1 MKDKNKFSFLPEF
14 QLEILRFII
23 KDPEGSIY
31 LLKLKPSYLTLI
43 EHSLIAEG
51 LSKFHKKNK
60 RNISRIDRLLEIP
73 QEIYSNVPKIT
84 ITGFNEMIIENFK
97 GILEYEDYYIRINTS
112 LGIINVNGY
121 ELRLEN
127 MTNDDIK
134 VTGKIEKFDIERNF
148 DE

>member
-1 MKDKNKFSFLPEF
+1 
-14 QLEILRFII
+14 
-23 KDPEGSIY
+23 
-31 LLKLKPSYLTLI
+31 
-43 EHSLIAEG
+43 
-51 LSKFHKKNK
+51 
-60 RNISRIDRLLEIP
+60 
-73 QEIYSNVPKIT
+73 
-84 ITGFNEMIIENFK
+84 MIIENFK

>member
-1 MKDKNKFSFLPEF
+1 M
-14 QLEILRFII
+14 
-23 KDPEGSIY
+23 
-31 LLKLKPSYLTLI
+31 
-43 EHSLIAEG
+43 
-51 LSKFHKKNK
+51 KKNK
-60 RNISRIDRLLEIP
+60 KNISRIDRLLEIP

-97 GILEYEDYYIRINTS
+97 GILEYEYYYIRINTS

>member
-1 MKDKNKFSFLPEF
+1 M
-14 QLEILRFII
+14 
-23 KDPEGSIY
+23 
-31 LLKLKPSYLTLI
+31 
-43 EHSLIAEG
+43 
-51 LSKFHKKNK
+51 KKNK
-60 RNISRIDRLLEIP
+60 KNISRIDRLLEIP

-84 ITGFNEMIIENFK
+84 ITGFNEMIIDNFK

>member
-1 MKDKNKFSFLPEF
+1 M
-14 QLEILRFII
+14 
-23 KDPEGSIY
+23 
-31 LLKLKPSYLTLI
+31 
-43 EHSLIAEG
+43 
-51 LSKFHKKNK
+51 KKNK

>member
-1 MKDKNKFSFLPEF
+1 M
-14 QLEILRFII
+14 
-23 KDPEGSIY
+23 
-31 LLKLKPSYLTLI
+31 
-43 EHSLIAEG
+43 
-51 LSKFHKKNK
+51 KKNK
-60 RNISRIDRLLEIP
+60 KNISRIDRLLEIP

-134 VTGKIEKFDIERNF
+134 ITGKIEKFDIERNF

>member
-1 MKDKNKFSFLPEF
+1 M
-14 QLEILRFII
+14 
-23 KDPEGSIY
+23 
-31 LLKLKPSYLTLI
+31 
-43 EHSLIAEG
+43 
-51 LSKFHKKNK
+51 KKNK
-60 RNISRIDRLLEIP
+60 KNISRIDRILEIP

-84 ITGFNEMIIENFK
+84 ITGFNEMIIENLK

>member
-1 MKDKNKFSFLPEF
+1 MEV
-14 QLEILRFII
+14 IV
-23 KDPEGSIY
+23 
-31 LLKLKPSYLTLI
+31 
-43 EHSLIAEG
+43 
-51 LSKFHKKNK
+51 KKNK
-60 RNISRIDRLLEIP
+60 KNISRIDRLLEIP

-97 GILEYEDYYIRINTS
+97 GILEYEDYYIRINTN

>member
-1 MKDKNKFSFLPEF
+1 M
-14 QLEILRFII
+14 
-23 KDPEGSIY
+23 
-31 LLKLKPSYLTLI
+31 
-43 EHSLIAEG
+43 
-51 LSKFHKKNK
+51 KKNK
-60 RNISRIDRLLEIP
+60 KNISRIDRLLEIP

-148 DE
+148 AE